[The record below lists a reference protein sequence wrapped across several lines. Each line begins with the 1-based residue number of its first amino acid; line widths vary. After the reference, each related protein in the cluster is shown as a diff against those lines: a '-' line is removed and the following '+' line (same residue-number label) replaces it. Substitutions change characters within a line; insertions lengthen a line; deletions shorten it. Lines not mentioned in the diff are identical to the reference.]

1 MTYET
6 YEKAKELMCRMDYL
20 TRIECLLEN
29 ACKGKYLATIDECK
43 FENALCICVTDCKVL
58 NHESLDNDIREKL
71 LRVIRDEYS
80 KTYEEFEAL

>member
-6 YEKAKELMCRMDYL
+6 YEKAVDIRNRMDYL
-20 TRIECLLEN
+20 LGLECLLEN

-43 FENALCICVTDCKVL
+43 FANALCISITDCKVL
-58 NHESLDNDIREKL
+58 NHKALEDDIREKL

-80 KTYEEFEAL
+80 KMCEEFKAL

>member
-6 YEKAKELMCRMDYL
+6 YEKAAELMGRMDYL
-20 TRIECLLEN
+20 TRVESLLEN

-43 FENALCICVTDCKVL
+43 FENALCICVKDCRVL
-58 NHESLDNDIREKL
+58 NHEVLENDIREKL

-80 KTYEEFEAL
+80 KTSEEFRAL